1 MFENNNGDFITI
13 TTKDGIQKNAEL
25 VSKFDIQGLGEYV
38 IYKLDNIF
46 YGAKY
51 KFDGERTILVTD
63 LTDGEKKALNDVF
76 IQLEVE

>member
-51 KFDGERTILVTD
+51 KFDGKRTILVTD

>member
-1 MFENNNGDFITI
+1 MFENNTGDFITI

-38 IYKLDNIF
+38 IYKLDSIF

-51 KFDGERTILVTD
+51 KFDGEKTILVTD

>member
-13 TTKDGIQKNAEL
+13 NTKDGIKKNAEL

-38 IYKLDNIF
+38 IYKLDNKF

-51 KFDGERTILVTD
+51 KLDGENTTLVTD
-63 LTDGEKKALNDVF
+63 LTDCEKKVLNDVF